1 MNTFNTHTQKRISI
15 MPLQREKQRRHFT
28 PTSLSVALRRR
39 TTTFLAVFSLMLAEY
54 WNWSNCGAFSLRLM
68 VMVTFVTA
76 LSKGYAT
83 SYA

>member
-1 MNTFNTHTQKRISI
+1 MNTFNTQKRISI
-15 MPLQREKQRRHFT
+15 IPLQREKQRRHFT